1 MISNFNRQTCQRE
14 LKRRREK
21 ELQLESDLAAASKE
35 ILRLRAMLKECST
48 SIPLDNNNQQ
58 TSTVWSLRARPV
70 LALSVIMS
78 CSHKMLNNIFIFCG
92 RIQLL

>member
-1 MISNFNRQTCQRE
+1 MIDPQFVSQTCQRE

-58 TSTVWSLRARPV
+58 TSTV
-70 LALSVIMS
+70 
-78 CSHKMLNNIFIFCG
+78 
-92 RIQLL
+92 